1 MANRRARPNIKF
13 YLLLAVL
20 AAIVIVV
27 MVLIFRTTGGLV
39 EQGTVT
45 MEAAVTAVVIR
56 DESVVT
62 AESYGR
68 INYFVA
74 EGERITSGTKIAEVF
89 KWGTYD
95 SVLQDLLTM
104 QQEIRAYQ
112 TETVLA
118 DIVNTELESKDAAI
132 DELVERIGAV
142 ARGESGEDMLT
153 LENQLKTLMDDRR
166 EFLRDSLQPDEHLMG
181 LYERE
186 QTLLD
191 RVESWKQDVY
201 SQTSGMISFYFDGYE
216 AVLNRA
222 TMAQI
227 LPGDIQSVIKG
238 GKIPSSTTSAEKPL
252 YRIANTQRWYLAV
265 VTDERSDASFV
276 EGESYSVVLEG
287 NYDRPYT
294 ALAES
299 VTAADGETLTILLIE
314 DDVAPV
320 MNARVVNATVQASF
334 SGTAVA
340 SRGVATV
347 DGVTGVYI
355 EGEVG
360 RTFVPVTVLY
370 DDGTNAV
377 VRPTD
382 GSSLTI
388 GSRYSAR

>member
-118 DIVNTELESKDAAI
+118 DIVNTELES
-132 DELVERIGAV
+132 
-142 ARGESGEDMLT
+142 
-153 LENQLKTLMDDRR
+153 
-166 EFLRDSLQPDEHLMG
+166 
-181 LYERE
+181 
-186 QTLLD
+186 
-191 RVESWKQDVY
+191 
-201 SQTSGMISFYFDGYE
+201 
-216 AVLNRA
+216 
-222 TMAQI
+222 
-227 LPGDIQSVIKG
+227 
-238 GKIPSSTTSAEKPL
+238 
-252 YRIANTQRWYLAV
+252 
-265 VTDERSDASFV
+265 
-276 EGESYSVVLEG
+276 
-287 NYDRPYT
+287 
-294 ALAES
+294 
-299 VTAADGETLTILLIE
+299 
-314 DDVAPV
+314 
-320 MNARVVNATVQASF
+320 
-334 SGTAVA
+334 
-340 SRGVATV
+340 
-347 DGVTGVYI
+347 
-355 EGEVG
+355 
-360 RTFVPVTVLY
+360 
-370 DDGTNAV
+370 
-377 VRPTD
+377 
-382 GSSLTI
+382 
-388 GSRYSAR
+388 